1 MRCACICTDNTWY
14 IGRECWAGPQIDSL
28 ATPADGC
35 TFPCGGNDG
44 QMCGGSLRLQ
54 MFSFDINDMASITPT
69 RDN

>member
-1 MRCACICTDNTWY
+1 M
-14 IGRECWAGPQIDSL
+14 DSL

-54 MFSFDINDMASITPT
+54 MFSFDINDMASINPPA
-69 RDN
+69 